1 MITASL
7 VLYKSKQSEVQRV
20 LDCVEKSCID
30 SIYVIDNSPTD
41 DLRHIVKPEFAKAVY
56 IFGQGNVGFGEGN
69 NIGITEGI
77 NASAKYHVVLN
88 PDIIFEPRVIDG
100 LLGYMELHKEIGV
113 IKPALTHIDGSFN
126 ASALMLPSPLTILG
140 KRLLPKSLAK
150 RINYKHELQDVDLGV
165 IREVPNFSGSFMFIR
180 ASVLEKVGLFDDR
193 YFMYFEDFDLVRRIH
208 EVSKVVYYPF
218 ETIIH
223 AHAAEHRTNRKL
235 LVISMCA
242 AYRYFNKWGWFFDS
256 NRRKWNKAVRNDNS
270 VLH

>member
-20 LDCVEKSCID
+20 LDCVERSCID
-30 SIYVIDNSPTD
+30 RVYVIDNSPTD
-41 DLRHIVKPEFAKAVY
+41 YLRQCINPEFTKAIY

-69 NIGITEGI
+69 NIGIKEGL
-77 NASAKYHVVLN
+77 NNEAKYHVVLN

-100 LLGYMELHKEIGV
+100 LLNYMDSHKEIGV
-113 IKPALTHIDGSFN
+113 VKPALTHMDGSFN

-140 KRLLPKSLAK
+140 KRLLPKFIAK
-150 RINYKHELQDVDLGV
+150 RINYKHELQDIDLDV

-180 ASVLEKVGLFDDR
+180 ASVLEEVGLFDDR

-235 LVISMCA
+235 LMISMRA
-242 AYRYFNKWGWFFDS
+242 AYRYFNKWGWLFDT
-256 NRRKWNKAVRNDNS
+256 NRRKWNKAVRTEGS
-270 VLH
+270 VLQ